1 MADVMSDREK
11 QELFLGV
18 HIGEDPV
25 VPQWDRGVAAS
36 LAQELGLELGDQA
49 WEVVQFLRHYYE
61 DLGGIDYSRDLSA
74 MLDQRYKTVGG
85 LRYLFTLFPG
95 GPITQGCKIAGIP
108 VPKDSSDPS
117 FGFSV

>member
-1 MADVMSDREK
+1 MADVMTDREK

-18 HIGEDPV
+18 HSEEEPTVTD
-25 VPQWDRGVAAS
+25 WNRGVAES
-36 LAQELGLELGDQA
+36 LAREVGVELSDQGWEL
-49 WEVVQFLRHYYE
+49 VQFLRHYYE
-61 DLGGIDYSRDLSA
+61 ELGGIEHSRDLSA
-74 MLDQRYKTVGG
+74 MLDQRYKAKGG

-108 VPKDSSDPS
+108 IPKDSSDPS